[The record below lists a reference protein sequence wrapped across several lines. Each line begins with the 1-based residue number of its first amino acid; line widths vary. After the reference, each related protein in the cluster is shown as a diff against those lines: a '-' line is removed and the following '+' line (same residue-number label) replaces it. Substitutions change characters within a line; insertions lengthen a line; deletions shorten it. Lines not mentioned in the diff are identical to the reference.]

1 MPIVLSNVTRYANDA
16 FASDGKAASEAY
28 KSAKLA
34 LETYIAEGG
43 DDDETLLMLRDE
55 VDSCVDECA
64 AIYSTCEREAREHY
78 D

>member
-1 MPIVLSNVTRYANDA
+1 MAILMDNARSYANMA